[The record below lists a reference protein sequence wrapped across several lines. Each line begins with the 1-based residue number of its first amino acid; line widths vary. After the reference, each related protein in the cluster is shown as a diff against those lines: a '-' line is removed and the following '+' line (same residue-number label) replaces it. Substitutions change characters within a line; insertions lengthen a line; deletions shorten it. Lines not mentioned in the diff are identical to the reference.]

1 MTISRLIFIA
11 LPGIAFCGGGF
22 WMEFGNPTASKDPK
36 AKNAAILV
44 RAVGCGNPAQAVV
57 SGTAEGIVN
66 GQRKSVPLKF
76 IELSAPG
83 VWALERNWPQEGAW
97 VLDIRT
103 TYNMMLSAALAKVD
117 RSGAVQRTIA
127 PRRDPPKDSDIAKA
141 LAEIR

>member
-1 MTISRLIFIA
+1 
-11 LPGIAFCGGGF
+11 
-22 WMEFGNPTASKDPK
+22 
-36 AKNAAILV
+36 
-44 RAVGCGNPAQAVV
+44 
-57 SGTAEGIVN
+57 VN

-103 TYNMMLSAALAKVD
+103 TYNTMLSAALAKVD
-117 RSGAVQRTIA
+117 RSGAVQRTIV

-141 LAEIR
+141 LAKIR